1 MKKLKFKV
9 ILILGILTLITSI
22 QPAFALNQYSVKPG
36 AHFRWDA
43 TKYIFIKD
51 GLGLGSN
58 LEYTNSYYL
67 AFNFIDWGNIS
78 GLDYVNGIADN
89 NGTVDAYEISH
100 EYYYGRSP
108 VLSWV
113 TSILDTSGP
122 YPIYIYLVCETEI
135 EQTTK
140 PSLQNLA
147 SNSWLTFG
155 EPSTYTFT
163 LTGTFV
169 DDDVTTY
176 YTGNIEFNSDKVLK
190 YVKDELIS
198 ENNTISQTLSIER
211 YIWSLT
217 YTPGT
222 DTGNGDTNGIPGF
235 SLNIIIFA
243 VALGIILTLSKR
255 NYFKTKIN

>member
-1 MKKLKFKV
+1 MKNIKLKISIIF
-9 ILILGILTLITSI
+9 IALALLATI
-22 QPAFALNQYSVKPG
+22 QPTFAANQYAVKVG
-36 AHFRWDA
+36 ARFRWDA
-43 TKYIFIKD
+43 TKYIYIKD
-51 GLGLGSN
+51 GMGPGNN
-58 LEYTNSYYL
+58 LEYTHNYYFE
-67 AFNFIDWGNIS
+67 FNFTDWGNIT
-78 GLDYVNGIADN
+78 GLEYVNGIADN
-89 NGTVDAYEISH
+89 NGTIGAYEISH

-108 VLSWV
+108 VLTWV

-122 YPIYIYLVCETEI
+122 YPVYIYLVCDTEI
-135 EQTTK
+135 EQSTK
-140 PSLQNLA
+140 PSLQTLA

-155 EPSTYTFT
+155 ESSTYTFT

-190 YVKDELIS
+190 YVKDEIIN

-222 DTGNGDTNGIPGF
+222 DNGIPGDGIPGF
-235 SLNIIIFA
+235 SIYLILASMLIGFLFIIRRKNLFRIRE
-243 VALGIILTLSKR
+243 I
-255 NYFKTKIN
+255 

>member
-1 MKKLKFKV
+1 MKNTKLKLTLF
-9 ILILGILTLITSI
+9 LGIITIIAAI
-22 QPAFALNQYSVKPG
+22 QPVFALNQYSVNPG

-43 TKYIFIKD
+43 TKYLFLKD
-51 GLGLGSN
+51 GLGLGIN
-58 LEYTNSYYL
+58 LEFTHSYYFE
-67 AFNFIDWGNIS
+67 FNFTDWGDIS
-78 GLDYVNGIADN
+78 GLDYINGVADN
-89 NGTVDAYEISH
+89 NGTVGAYEISH

-108 VLSWV
+108 VLDWV
-113 TSILDTSGP
+113 TEILDTSGP

-147 SNSWLTFG
+147 ANSWLTFG

-163 LTGTFV
+163 LIGTFV

-217 YTPGT
+217 YSPGS
-222 DTGNGDTNGIPGF
+222 GNGDTNGIPGF
-235 SLNIIIFA
+235 SIYLIML
-243 VALGIILTLSKR
+243 VMTLGIISIISKTS
-255 NYFKTKIN
+255 YFKIKKN